1 MLLHRYTQH
10 EGIATEN
17 HEGGTAL
24 DHHVYDLVG
33 VGIGPFNLSL
43 AALLEDTPE
52 IDSVFFDQKPEFDW
66 HPGMLIV
73 GTRLQVP
80 FMADLVTLAD
90 PTNRY
95 SFLNYLAE
103 KNRLYPFYFL
113 QRLDIPRREYNDY
126 CKWVESELNN
136 CCFGKKVVEL
146 DYLETEEQYTVTV
159 QDIHTNEQETF
170 HCRNLVL
177 GTGSAPVLPEAF
189 RELASD
195 RVFHTSQFLDY
206 QDRCRDARSVTVVG
220 SGQSAAEAF
229 RELLKERMEHNYKLT
244 WITRSESFFSM
255 EESKLTVEQFSP
267 DYVNYFYQFAQDKKD
282 RIFKTQD
289 LLYKGIS
296 SHTITDIY
304 NLLYENSVSNE
315 EINVDLQV
323 LTEVNGIRE
332 KGDTYEIQCR
342 QWEQDYEFT
351 RESDVV
357 IVGTGYHPH
366 VPGFIKDIEEHIS
379 WDEKGRYEVEPDY
392 RLKVKVPNEIYVQSG
407 ISHSHGIGSTN
418 LGLAVHRN
426 KIIINHLLGR
436 EKFPIYDKNVFQ
448 NFDARKL

>member
-1 MLLHRYTQH
+1 M
-10 EGIATEN
+10 
-17 HEGGTAL
+17 
-24 DHHVYDLVG
+24 DHTVYDLVG
-33 VGIGPFNLSL
+33 IGIGPFNLSL

-52 IDSVFFDQKPEFDW
+52 VNSVFFDQKPQFDW

-95 SFLNYLAE
+95 SFLNYLAQ

-126 CKWVESELNN
+126 CKWVESELDN
-136 CCFGKKVVEL
+136 CRFGKKVVEL
-146 DYLETEEQYTVTV
+146 EYVEHDEQYKVTV
-159 QDIHTNEQETF
+159 EDIHTEVQESYY
-170 HCRNLVL
+170 CKNLVL
-177 GTGSAPVLPEAF
+177 GTGTTPQLPEAF
-189 RELASD
+189 RGFPSEN
-195 RVFHTSQFLDY
+195 VFHTSEFLER
-206 QDRCRDARSVTVVG
+206 QDRCREAKSVTVVG

-244 WITRSESFFSM
+244 WITRSRSFFSM

-267 DYVNYFYQFAQDKKD
+267 DYVNYFYRFPQEKKD
-282 RIFKTQD
+282 EIFATQD

-323 LTEVNGIRE
+323 LTEVNGIEE
-332 KGDTYEIQCR
+332 KGNSYEISCR
-342 QWEQDYEFT
+342 QWEQDIHFT
-351 RESDVV
+351 HESDVV
-357 IVGTGYHPH
+357 IVGTGYTPN
-366 VPGFIKDIEEHIS
+366 VPSFVKDLSDYIS
-379 WDEKGRYEVEPDY
+379 WDDKGRYEVEKDY
-392 RLKVKVPNEIYVQSG
+392 RVRVSIPNQIYVQSG
-407 ISHSHGIGSTN
+407 ISHSHGVGSTN

-436 EKFPIYDKNVFQ
+436 EKYPIYDKYVFQ
-448 NFDARKL
+448 NFDAEKF